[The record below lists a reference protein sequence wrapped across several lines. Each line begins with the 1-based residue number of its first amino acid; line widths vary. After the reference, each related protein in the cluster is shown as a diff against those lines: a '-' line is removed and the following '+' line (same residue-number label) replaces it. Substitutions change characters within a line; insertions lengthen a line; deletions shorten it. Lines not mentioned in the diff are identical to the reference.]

1 MCLDSLCI
9 WLSHRLSRRVEM
21 ESPPGMQ
28 AHNILPLG
36 WKSLPWKQKQFPFV
50 DALLPAVHA
59 GVKEARRGA
68 LRPSS
73 FLKPLVPIGG
83 ERIHG
88 QSSAKER
95 NIESGTSV
103 GAPGLEF

>member
-1 MCLDSLCI
+1 
-9 WLSHRLSRRVEM
+9 M
-21 ESPPGMQ
+21 ETEAVPVCGCS
-28 AHNILPLG
+28 
-36 WKSLPWKQKQFPFV
+36 
-50 DALLPAVHA
+50 LPAVHA

-73 FLKPLVPIGG
+73 FLKPLVPIAG

-95 NIESGTSV
+95 NIEGGTSV